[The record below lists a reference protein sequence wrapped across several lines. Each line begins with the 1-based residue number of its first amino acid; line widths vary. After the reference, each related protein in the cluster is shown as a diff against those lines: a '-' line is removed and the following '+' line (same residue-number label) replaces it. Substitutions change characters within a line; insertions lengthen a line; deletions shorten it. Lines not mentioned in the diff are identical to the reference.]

1 MGQPRTKARR
11 AALRLALL
19 QGLAFAALGLGAFW
33 LFHIT
38 LVALE
43 ARGIRTGLEFLLE
56 PARSKVANAPFD
68 FRPGDHTNGAALI
81 AGALNTLKITGACI
95 VLCSLLGL
103 AIGLGR
109 LSRHALVA
117 RTCAGLVEGV
127 RNVPVLIQLSIWYM
141 LLLSLPGP
149 RAAEPVAGGALLLS
163 NRGIYLAFPAADVLW
178 LWSAALLLGALA
190 AAGAW
195 RRHLGGA
202 GMAGLGLGAAALPWL
217 IAGRLPALI
226 WPEVQGLRTTAGLSM
241 TPEFAAFVLALSI
254 YTATFVAEILRAA
267 ILAVP
272 RGQIEAAQA
281 LALRPGTARRSVIYP
296 QALRIALPSLGNE
309 YLGVLKN
316 SSLAVVVGYQE
327 IVGVG
332 NTVMFDTG
340 QTVEVMGLLAAYFL
354 IVSLIVSAGI
364 NWLNQRG
371 ARGLVR

>member
-1 MGQPRTKARR
+1 MSLARTKARR
-11 AALRLALL
+11 AALRLALM
-19 QGLAFAALGLGAFW
+19 QGLAFAGLGLGAFW

-43 ARGIRTGLEFLLE
+43 ARGIRTGLDFLLE

-68 FRPGDHTNGAALI
+68 FRPGEHTNGAALI
-81 AGALNTLKITGACI
+81 AGALNTLKITAACI
-95 VLCSLLGL
+95 VLCSVLGL

-109 LSRHALVA
+109 LARHALVA
-117 RTCAGLVEGV
+117 RVCAGLVEGV
-127 RNVPVLIQLSIWYM
+127 RNLPVLIQLSIWYM

-149 RAAEPVAGGALLLS
+149 RVAEPVAGGALLLS
-163 NRGIYLAFPAADVLW
+163 NRGIYLAFPAADPLW
-178 LWSAALLLGALA
+178 LWSAGLLVLVLA
-190 AAGAW
+190 GGW
-195 RRHLGGA
+195 RRMGGIGLA
-202 GMAGLGLGAAALPWL
+202 GFGGVAVCLPWL
-217 IAGRLPALI
+217 VAGHLPVVI
-226 WPEVQGLRTTAGLSM
+226 WPEAKGLRTVAGLSV

-254 YTATFVAEILRAA
+254 YTATFVAEIVRAA

-272 RGQIEAAQA
+272 RGQVEAAQA

-340 QTVEVMGLLAAYFL
+340 QTVEVMGLLALYFL
-354 IVSLIVSAGI
+354 AVSLLVSAGV
-364 NWLNQRG
+364 NWLNLRG